1 MCKHNEVEKNNKII
15 ENIKKAILNFLGT
28 EKEISLNTLF
38 EIRECIQSMTEKEYQ
53 NNYRQTYDYDKKKD
67 RIQYYEDD
75 NIYIGE
81 FVSGANGK
89 KFHITECAY
98 YISKYEKISV
108 KLEKGVIVEF
118 CPERFVAKDG
128 GYTYLYLNEI
138 DHFFTFYITKY
149 LVYKQN
155 KESGKQFSIRGNI
168 RDLAVKE
175 YMWKDLKFDD

>member
-98 YISKYEKISV
+98 YISK
-108 KLEKGVIVEF
+108 
-118 CPERFVAKDG
+118 
-128 GYTYLYLNEI
+128 
-138 DHFFTFYITKY
+138 
-149 LVYKQN
+149 
-155 KESGKQFSIRGNI
+155 
-168 RDLAVKE
+168 
-175 YMWKDLKFDD
+175 